1 VGEKQKKEQEQHQ
14 KKKAINS
21 VVYPMFF
28 LSFDFVFASALD
40 FGQQQCG

>member
-1 VGEKQKKEQEQHQ
+1 VGEKKKKEQHQ
-14 KKKAINS
+14 KKKASKLSHFPIL
-21 VVYPMFF
+21 F